1 MAVSPD
7 EWESESAGF
16 GQPNTVLRVKNL
28 VTHRANLRHTIDGM
42 AQTMHSLRVLRESG
56 LSGNPIDGARGFLY
70 AKKYGPFAGLVES
83 AGRRCGADFAITDYA
98 GDVTFEELNLR
109 VNALSRAWSKLGIGP
124 GTVVAALC
132 RDHRGLIT
140 VLAATNKVG
149 AQLLL
154 MNTGFAK
161 PQLADVAR
169 REGVSVLVHDHE
181 FTDLLDAVDPS
192 VRRFI
197 SDPGPTPDT
206 DAVRIERLIQTT
218 SSATV
223 PAPAKPGGLTL
234 LTSGTSGTPKGA
246 PRGKTSPLF
255 SAQLLDRVPRRRGQ
269 VCLLGA
275 PVFHGTG
282 LGQAV
287 LSLALGNRLVLQR
300 RFDPEA
306 TLRAIADYRC
316 DVLVLVPT
324 MLQRLLA
331 LPPEVL
337 DAYDTSSLQIVYVSG
352 SAMAPDLVTRTL
364 ERFGPVL
371 YNQYGSTELAVI
383 SVAMPD
389 DLAYNPATVGK
400 APVGCRIALYDD
412 NGTPIT
418 TPGAIGRI
426 FAGSTVSFGG
436 YSDGRKK
443 EVIDGLLCSGDVG
456 HLDETGRLYVDG
468 RDDDMI
474 ISGGEN
480 VYPLEVE
487 NLLCGHPDVDEVAVI
502 GVADSDFGQRLKAFV
517 VLVDGAALDAEA
529 VKDYVRANLAR
540 YKVPREVEFIDAL
553 PRNATGK
560 VVRSRLSQVVPDA

>member
-1 MAVSPD
+1 MAV
-7 EWESESAGF
+7 
-16 GQPNTVLRVKNL
+16 
-28 VTHRANLRHTIDGM
+28 
-42 AQTMHSLRVLRESG
+42 TMRSLRVLREAG
-56 LSGNPIDGARGFLY
+56 LSGGPRDGVRSYVF

-83 AGRRCGADFAITDYA
+83 AAQRSGAAVAITDYA
-98 GDVTFEELNLR
+98 GDVTFDELNRR
-109 VNALSRAWSKLGIGP
+109 VNALSRAWSQDGIGP

-169 REGVSVLVHDHE
+169 RERVSVLVHDHE

-192 VRRFI
+192 VRRYL
-197 SDPGPTPDT
+197 SDPGPLPKTDTPALEQLISST
-206 DAVRIERLIQTT
+206 SDAAVT
-218 SSATV
+218 
-223 PAPAKPGGLTL
+223 PPAKPGGLTL

-255 SAQLLDRVPRRRGQ
+255 SAQLLERVPRRRGQ

-287 LSLALGNRLVLQR
+287 MSLALGNRLVLQR
-300 RFDPEA
+300 RFDPHE
-306 TLRAIADYRC
+306 TLRLIAEQRVN
-316 DVLVLVPT
+316 VLVVVPT
-324 MLQRLLA
+324 MLQRILA
-331 LPPEVL
+331 LPPDVL
-337 DAYDTSSLQIVYVSG
+337 NAHDTSSLRMIYVSG

-364 ERFGPVL
+364 DRFGPVL

-383 SVAMPD
+383 SVAMPA
-389 DLAYNPATVGK
+389 DLTHNPATVGR
-400 APVGCRIALYDD
+400 APVGCRIAIYDD
-412 NGTPIT
+412 NGEPIT
-418 TPGAIGRI
+418 TPGTVGRI
-426 FAGSTVSFGG
+426 FAGSTASFGG
-436 YSDGRKK
+436 YTDGRTK
-443 EVIDGLLCSGDVG
+443 EVIDGLLSSGDVG
-456 HLDETGRLYVDG
+456 HFDETGLLYVDG

-487 NLLCGHPDVDEVAVI
+487 NLICSHPDVDEVAVI
-502 GVADSDFGQRLKAFV
+502 GVPDPDFGQRLKAFV
-517 VLVDGAALDAEA
+517 VLTDSAALDAEA
-529 VKDYVRANLAR
+529 IKEYVRANLAR
-540 YKVPREVEFIDAL
+540 YKVPREIEFLDAL

-560 VVRSRLSQVVPDA
+560 VVRSALIRDEAR